1 MITKYSHE
9 GQEFKKHDLLN
20 LGFEINEE
28 KDIRKET
35 LYNELTGE
43 PLDEYKYTFNFV
55 GFLINEA
62 NDIFSVFPKHFRVDN
77 PIIDSGLIFDLISN
91 HMQKRPDLYMGEE
104 FGGHFES
111 NYPFAAFF
119 GVYNYYQ
126 RYGLYIENRKFV
138 KPHVGGK
145 INWKETCKW

>member
-55 GFLINEA
+55 GFN
-62 NDIFSVFPKHFRVDN
+62 K
-77 PIIDSGLIFDLISN
+77 
-91 HMQKRPDLYMGEE
+91 
-104 FGGHFES
+104 
-111 NYPFAAFF
+111 
-119 GVYNYYQ
+119 
-126 RYGLYIENRKFV
+126 
-138 KPHVGGK
+138 
-145 INWKETCKW
+145 